1 MFGRCRLVTLLVCL
15 GGGAESL
22 GQELPRQLT
31 LDRAI
36 EIALTRHAD
45 LDSASAAID
54 ARIGAERQAAY
65 SPNPILSIQSENWR
79 AWGHPSFSVANHLD
93 LFVSLS
99 QPLETGRKKSHRVR
113 LAARDRRIA
122 ELQRQ
127 AAAWRIRQSV
137 KLAYWGVLAA
147 ERRRELLSKSI
158 ETFGQVIDYHDARV
172 SLGAAAEAD
181 LIKVRLEGERF
192 EMAHANAVMQ
202 AERVKVQLVRSLGLP
217 PGYAPLEV
225 TQLPI
230 PSADLDWERPSLLD
244 GLMLAG
250 LDHHPEALLAEAY
263 VQHAEAATLL
273 AKARS
278 KPNLTPFL
286 GYKRAS
292 GFNTLIGGISV
303 PLPLRDRNTG
313 RIAETVAE
321 VRQSKAQLRAVQA
334 SLQAE
339 VRAAHL
345 GVAHRA
351 GMLRRIET
359 DMLGPA
365 DETLQIAVAAHREG
379 ASDLFRLL
387 DAQRARIDVQLL
399 HSQTVHG
406 YAISLVELESAVGS
420 ESLPLPEGKG
430 VGAN

>member
-1 MFGRCRLVTLLVCL
+1 MFGRYRLGVLLFLV
-15 GGGAESL
+15 GGGGESL
-22 GQELPRQLT
+22 GQDLPRQLT

-36 EIALTRHAD
+36 EIALARHAD
-45 LDSASAAID
+45 LESASAAID

-65 SPNPILSIQSENWR
+65 SPNPLLSIQSENWR
-79 AWGHPSFSVANHLD
+79 AWGNPGFSTAND
-93 LFVSLS
+93 LELSVFLS
-99 QPLETGRKKSHRVR
+99 QPLETGRKKWHRVD

-122 ELQRQ
+122 ELERQ

-137 KLAYWGVLAA
+137 KLVYWEVLAA
-147 ERRRELLSKSI
+147 EKRRELLGKSI
-158 ETFGQVIDYHDARV
+158 ETFRQVIDYHDSRV
-172 SLGAAAEAD
+172 SLGVAAEAD

-202 AERVKVQLVRSLGLP
+202 GERLRVQLVRSLGLI
-217 PGYAPLEV
+217 PGRAPFSV
-225 TQLPI
+225 VQLTI
-230 PSADLDWERPSLLD
+230 PSTDTDWERPSLLD
-244 GLMLAG
+244 GLMVAG
-250 LDHHPEALLAEAY
+250 RGHHPEALLAAAF
-263 VQHAEAATLL
+263 VQQAEAAVSL

-286 GYKRAS
+286 GYKRAA

-303 PLPLRDRNTG
+303 PLPLRDRNVG

-321 VRQSKAQLRAVQA
+321 VYQSRAQLRAVQA

-339 VRAAHL
+339 VRFAHL

-351 GMLRRIET
+351 SMLRRMEA

-365 DETLQIAVAAHREG
+365 NETLQIAVAAHREG
-379 ASDLFRLL
+379 GSDLFRLL

-399 HSQTVHG
+399 HGQTAHD
-406 YAISLVELESAVGS
+406 YAISLVELESAVGT
-420 ESLPLPEGKG
+420 ESLPHLEGRSF
-430 VGAN
+430 GAN

>member
-1 MFGRCRLVTLLVCL
+1 MFGRYRLAVLLLFL
-15 GGGAESL
+15 GGGGEPL
-22 GQELPRQLT
+22 GQALPRQLT

-45 LDSASAAID
+45 LESASAAID
-54 ARIGAERQAAY
+54 ARTGAERQAAY
-65 SPNPILSIQSENWR
+65 SPNPLLSIETENWR
-79 AWGHPSFSVANHLD
+79 AWGNPAFSAANHLD

-99 QPLETGRKKSHRVR
+99 QPLETGKKKWHRVQ

-137 KLAYWGVLAA
+137 KLAYWEVLAA
-147 ERRRELLSKSI
+147 EKRRELLGKSI
-158 ETFGQVIDYHDARV
+158 ETFRQVIDYDDARV
-172 SLGAAAEAD
+172 SLGVAPEAD

-192 EMAHANAVMQ
+192 KMAHANAVMQ
-202 AERVKVQLVRSLGLP
+202 AERVRVQLIRSLGLL
-217 PGYAPLEV
+217 PGRAPFAVVELA
-225 TQLPI
+225 I
-230 PSADLDWERPSLLD
+230 PSADMDWERPSLLE

-250 LDHHPEALLAEAY
+250 AGHHPEALLAAAI
-263 VQHAEAATLL
+263 VQHAESTVLL

-286 GYKRAS
+286 GYKRAA
-292 GFNTLIGGISV
+292 GFNTVIGGISV
-303 PLPLRDRNTG
+303 PLPLRDRNAG

-351 GMLRRIET
+351 SMLRSMEAG
-359 DMLGPA
+359 MLGPA
-365 DETLQIAVAAHREG
+365 DETLQIAFAAHQEG
-379 ASDLFRLL
+379 GSDLFRLL

-399 HSQTVHG
+399 HGQTAHD
-406 YAISLVELESAVGS
+406 YAISLVELESAVGT
-420 ESLPLPEGKG
+420 ESLPLPNGKSA
-430 VGAN
+430 GAN